1 MSERLVWVDVTKGW
15 LILLVIM
22 GHCIAATIGNDAA
35 NVDYWWCLIYS
46 FHMPAF
52 IAISGY
58 LNYRGATKNSIKVGK
73 VANRRFQQLMVPFFV
88 WSLIKYATEGT
99 PLKFY
104 NCILYPT
111 NTFWFLWALFFIVI
125 FFSLF
130 DWFSQKTMFNQEV
143 IMGVVC
149 LGCAGTM
156 AVLKDVRLFGIQYVL
171 YYFIF
176 YCLGYYINKYRLL
189 TCKKWVIAI
198 LLLVW
203 FVMGSFW
210 RPRELPEFIHLT
222 GEMASMFRFV
232 YKFAVAFVAVFAM
245 FSFAT
250 LALSK
255 KCNWNDMICRVG
267 AVSLGIYTFHLTF
280 VNICVNLLKHIVTND
295 IALVLVSFVTLSMV
309 SYIVVILLG
318 KWKWSARVMLG
329 KF

>member
-1 MSERLVWVDVTKGW
+1 MSKRLVWADATKGW

-52 IAISGY
+52 IAINGY
-58 LNYRGATKNSIKVGK
+58 LNYRGENYNPIKVGK
-73 VANRRFQQLMVPFFV
+73 VVNRRFQQLMVPFLV
-88 WSLIKYATEGT
+88 WSVIKYATEGA
-99 PLKFY
+99 LLNCY

-130 DWFSQKTMFNQEV
+130 DWVSQKTKFKQEV

-149 LGCAGTM
+149 LGCAVIM
-156 AVLKDVRLFGIQYVL
+156 AVLKDVRIFGIQYVL

-189 TCKKWVIAI
+189 TYKKWVIAI
-198 LLLVW
+198 LLLAW

-222 GEMASMFRFV
+222 GGMFTMFRFV

-245 FSFAT
+245 FSFAP

-255 KCNWNDMICRVG
+255 KCNWNDIICRLG

-280 VNICVNLLKHIVTND
+280 VNVCVNHLKHIITND
-295 IALVLVSFVTLSMV
+295 IALVLVSFVILSIV
-309 SYIVVILLG
+309 SYIVVSLLS
-318 KWKWSARVMLG
+318 KWKWSARVLLG